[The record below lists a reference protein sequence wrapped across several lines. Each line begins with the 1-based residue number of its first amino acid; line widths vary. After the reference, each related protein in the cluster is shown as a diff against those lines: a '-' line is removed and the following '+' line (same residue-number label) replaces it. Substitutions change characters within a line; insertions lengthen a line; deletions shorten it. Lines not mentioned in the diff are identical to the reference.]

1 MAREM
6 KLMLTDDIDGSE
18 AAETVSFSLD
28 QHSYEIELSS
38 ANAAKLR
45 EALAPYIEK
54 ARRVASRQRSTGRH
68 RTGGGAG
75 ASSRTG
81 ADTSTVRAWAKANG
95 HDVSDRGRIP
105 AEVFE
110 AYDAAH

>member
-6 KLMLTDDIDGSE
+6 KLVLTDDIDGTD

-28 QHSYEIELSS
+28 QHSYEIELSN
-38 ANAAKLR
+38 ANAEKLR

-54 ARRVASRQRSTGRH
+54 ARRVAGRQRPAGRRRSSSTGS
-68 RTGGGAG
+68 A
-75 ASSRTG
+75 SRTG
-81 ADTSTVRAWAKANG
+81 ADTSTVRAWARENG